1 MAEETKTGMFGNRK
15 VVKTNQGDQNVD
27 VFGYP
32 ISKDDPRLFDR
43 DCEDARAVE
52 LMVLYG
58 GPKVGMMT
66 NPDSYKRPNHI
77 MINGEKVVCR
87 AQGGECRQYG
97 EFYSPVPSETGSWK
111 TPVISHRCPDSC
123 PYKYLVCDGHDHSPN
138 EDVGIFIPY
147 PHYNKFCGQYT
158 RYCRDFDR
166 IRQPVKDEKEPDE
179 PGSDTSRR

>member
-1 MAEETKTGMFGNRK
+1 MKVNNMAEDVETRMFGKRK
-15 VVKTNQGDQNVD
+15 AVTTNQGDRVVD

-32 ISKDDPRLFDR
+32 IPEDDPRLFDR
-43 DCEDARAVE
+43 DCESGRTME

-77 MINGEKVVCR
+77 VINGEKVVCR

-97 EFYSPVPSETGSWK
+97 EFYSPGLRDPDSWR
-111 TPVISHRCPDSC
+111 TPIISHKCEDRC
-123 PYKYLVCDGHDHSPN
+123 PYKYLVCDEHDHSTD
-138 EDVGIFIPY
+138 EDVGVFIPY
-147 PHYNKFCGQYT
+147 PHYNKFQGQFT

-166 IRQPVKDEKEPDE
+166 IHISKEEEEPEK
-179 PGSDTSRR
+179 SDI